1 MDRLT
6 GKRVNGIKQ
15 GFWSPAKKEDL
26 CQRLGAYEETGLT
39 PEEIEELKRRTVII
53 HDAEKERPK
62 VEVAGPRIPALLG
75 FVKEVWLTFEDGTK
89 KYIHCWEHV
98 RYDAGG
104 WWRMEDPL
112 MQKADVRYWVELP
125 RL

>member
-6 GKRVNGIKQ
+6 SKRVNGIKQ

-39 PEEIEELKRRTVII
+39 PEEIEELKRRTMII
-53 HDAEKERPK
+53 HDAANEQPGVKT
-62 VEVAGPRIPALLG
+62 AGVLMGYVLEA
-75 FVKEVWLTFEDGTK
+75 WLTFEDGSK

-112 MQKADVRYWVELP
+112 MQKADVRFWVELP
-125 RL
+125 QL